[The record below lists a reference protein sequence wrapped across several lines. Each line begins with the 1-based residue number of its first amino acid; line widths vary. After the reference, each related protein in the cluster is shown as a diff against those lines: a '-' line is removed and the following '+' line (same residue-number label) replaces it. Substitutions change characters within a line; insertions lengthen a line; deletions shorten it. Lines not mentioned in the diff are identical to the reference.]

1 MRLKHKYNAKPTEVD
16 NIRFDS
22 KLEAKYY
29 RVLKLAQKSGE
40 LLFFLRQVPLHLPG
54 NVKYVCDF
62 LEFWAPKNGE
72 PGDVVFTDI
81 KGMETATFKLKK
93 KQVESLY
100 PIEIQVITKV

>member
-22 KLEAKYY
+22 KLEANYY
-29 RVLKLAQKSGE
+29 GVLKLAQKSGE

-54 NVKYVCDF
+54 NTKYVCDF
-62 LEFWAPKNGE
+62 LEFWAPKNGDS
-72 PGDVVFTDI
+72 GDVVFTDV

-93 KQVESLY
+93 KQVEALY
-100 PIEIQVITKV
+100 PIEIQVITKC